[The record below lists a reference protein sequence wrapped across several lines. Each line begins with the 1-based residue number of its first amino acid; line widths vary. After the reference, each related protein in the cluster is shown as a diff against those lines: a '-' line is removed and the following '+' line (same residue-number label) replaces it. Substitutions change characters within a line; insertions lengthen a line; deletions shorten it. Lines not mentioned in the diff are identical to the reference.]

1 MGGTEKQKMSVL
13 TSRADRRTILVF
25 GPEKVCAE
33 PSPDVAEAVYS
44 QTTAE
49 LAAKGLNVGVGSTLQ
64 TALMQLTRRSQGLD
78 FYRTGAFVN
87 CMMLYNRA
95 IDASE
100 YREAMTDLLKLS
112 VDLTKAEMANLPQI
126 MASVASVTNPQATPL
141 TVDPP
146 PVAASDPPAT
156 ENKPVP
162 KDE

>member
-1 MGGTEKQKMSVL
+1 MGGTEAQKMSVL

-25 GPEKVCAE
+25 GPGKVCAE

-49 LAAKGLNVGVGSTLQ
+49 LAAKGINVGVGSTLQ

-87 CMMLYNRA
+87 CMMHYSGTMEA
-95 IDASE
+95 AE
-100 YREAMTDLLKLS
+100 YRQAMSKLLDVS
-112 VDLTKAEMANLPQI
+112 VDLAKAEMANLPQI
-126 MASVASVTNPQATPL
+126 MATVAGVTNPQSTSL
-141 TVDPP
+141 TVDPQ
-146 PVAASDPPAT
+146 PVAAPDAHAK
-156 ENKPVP
+156 ENKPAS